1 MKAKTTKILILALA
15 IIVCLS
21 VALYAANSFNS
32 LSKNNLSSVTAA
44 DEPIP
49 TATEV
54 TNPAL
59 QRID

>member
-1 MKAKTTKILILALA
+1 MKAKAIKILILALA

-21 VALYAANSFNS
+21 VALYAANSFNFA
-32 LSKNNLSSVTAA
+32 KAKITSVTAA

-49 TATEV
+49 TAHEV

-59 QRID
+59 KRIN